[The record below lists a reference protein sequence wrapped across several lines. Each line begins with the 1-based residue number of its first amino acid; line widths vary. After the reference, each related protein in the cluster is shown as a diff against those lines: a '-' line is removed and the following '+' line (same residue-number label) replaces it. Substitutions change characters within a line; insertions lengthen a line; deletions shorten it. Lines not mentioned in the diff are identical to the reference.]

1 MKKLLTIAFLLF
13 VSSNS
18 SVSFAFDAGTI
29 NSDLVRDMVIHDAMK
44 RETRKVEIQ
53 QKEKAATDNTPIKNA
68 SQAALSDIKY
78 VSFINNSSIPSKE
91 LFSVVQNYVNQPM
104 NVQNV
109 SLIRKEIMKYYQKKG
124 FYSALVTI
132 NSENTQTGELV
143 LNVVEGGK
151 NSITVTP

>member
-1 MKKLLTIAFLLF
+1 
-13 VSSNS
+13 
-18 SVSFAFDAGTI
+18 
-29 NSDLVRDMVIHDAMK
+29 MK